1 MTGIVSFLFN
11 AAISAVSIAL
21 YAAWGSPF
29 SLGVGVFA
37 GIMALG
43 IAMRESTR

>member
-1 MTGIVSFLFN
+1 MIVISFLFS
-11 AAISAVSIAL
+11 AAFSAVNIAL
-21 YAAWGSPF
+21 YAAQGGPF
-29 SLGVGVFA
+29 NLGVGVFA